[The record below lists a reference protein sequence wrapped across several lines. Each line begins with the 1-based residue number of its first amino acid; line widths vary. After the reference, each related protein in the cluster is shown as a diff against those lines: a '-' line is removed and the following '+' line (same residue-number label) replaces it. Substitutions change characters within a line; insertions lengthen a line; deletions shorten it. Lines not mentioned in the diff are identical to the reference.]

1 MARARSARS
10 GDRRLPGPGW
20 PFSEQLADALRDE
33 RETRLRGKRL
43 VGAAEL
49 VVEPR
54 DGSP

>member
-10 GDRRLPGPGW
+10 GVGGCPVRSG
-20 PFSEQLADALRDE
+20 PFSEQFADALRDE

-49 VVEPR
+49 AVEPR
-54 DGSP
+54 DGGP